1 MRKLNV
7 NKKKLLRLGWPF
19 IVLLILSLVIFRER
33 VGVEISELKNSDM
46 QDYEDR
52 LYEVSDEEFS
62 ASLEQEVECLL
73 ISDSRDEQSVL
84 LAEQMQVVL
93 EDMCVGYEEI
103 DLADTEMPDLD
114 AYSNIV
120 ITTPDLS
127 VMEERVLEICD
138 WVKTG
143 GRLMNTGTYQ
153 IDAYFKI
160 LAAKAGIV
168 NADSI
173 QYTTVQKIK
182 IEDGFMINANDRV
195 FSYDEPI
202 EASMNVAL
210 SSDCEVYVS
219 EADSGVPILWEC
231 DYGEGKILMMN
242 QVLTGKV
249 CRGFLCAAYS
259 KLDEVFA
266 YPVIN
271 GSVFYI
277 DDFPSPVPSGE
288 SQYIE
293 EEYGVNIS
301 YFYTNIWWP
310 DMLALEEE
318 YGIVHTGLI
327 IEDYSD
333 EVDGPFVEQN
343 ETERFVFFGNMLL
356 NEGGELGFHGY
367 NHMPLVL
374 ENFDYKGL
382 YDSYNK
388 WPSTENMQSAI
399 TQLYDFSSTLYPE
412 ARFGVYVPPSNILSE
427 EGREALRNSW
437 SDLRVIAAVYD
448 EGEVEYTQEF
458 EVGEDG
464 IVDAPRITSG
474 TLISEY
480 QTLNAF
486 SELTFHYVQSHFLHP
501 DDVLDVDRGAE
512 AGWTKMYENF
522 KAYVDYIYTA
532 APGIRNLSGSGFGE
546 AIREFDKISVQR
558 ELKDG
563 ALHLTLGGFYQE
575 AYFMVRM
582 NEGEP
587 NTVTGGTLEHLT
599 GDLYLLHATSDSIT
613 IELK

>member
-210 SSDCEVYVS
+210 TSDCEVYVS

>member
-114 AYSNIV
+114 AYRNIV

-138 WVKTG
+138 WVKAG

-210 SSDCEVYVS
+210 TSDCEVYVS

-546 AIREFDKISVQR
+546 AVREFDKISVQR

-563 ALHLTLGGFYQE
+563 ELHLTLGGFYQE

>member
-138 WVKTG
+138 WVKAG

-210 SSDCEVYVS
+210 TSDCEVYVS

-399 TQLYDFSSTLYPE
+399 TQLYDFSSALYPE

-587 NTVTGGTLEHLT
+587 NMVTGGTLEHLT

>member
-114 AYSNIV
+114 AYRNIV

-138 WVKTG
+138 WVKAG

-210 SSDCEVYVS
+210 TSDCEVYVS

-399 TQLYDFSSTLYPE
+399 TQLYDFSSALYPE

>member
-138 WVKTG
+138 WVKAG

-210 SSDCEVYVS
+210 TSDCEVYVS

-399 TQLYDFSSTLYPE
+399 TQLYDFSSALYPE

>member
-210 SSDCEVYVS
+210 TSDCEVYVS

-587 NTVTGGTLEHLT
+587 NMVTGGTLEHLT

>member
-1 MRKLNV
+1 MKKLNV

-138 WVKTG
+138 WVKAG

-210 SSDCEVYVS
+210 TSDCEVYVS

-587 NTVTGGTLEHLT
+587 NMVTGGTLEHLT

>member
-114 AYSNIV
+114 AYRNIV

-138 WVKTG
+138 WVKAG

-173 QYTTVQKIK
+173 QYATVQKIK

-210 SSDCEVYVS
+210 TSDCEVYVS

-399 TQLYDFSSTLYPE
+399 TQLYDFSSALYPE

-546 AIREFDKISVQR
+546 AVREFDKISVQR

-587 NTVTGGTLEHLT
+587 NMVTGGTLEHLT

>member
-210 SSDCEVYVS
+210 TSDCEVYVS

-399 TQLYDFSSTLYPE
+399 TQLYDFSFALYPE

>member
-412 ARFGVYVPPSNILSE
+412 ARFGVYVPPSNILSK

>member
-138 WVKTG
+138 WVKAG

-399 TQLYDFSSTLYPE
+399 TQLYDFSSALYPE

>member
-587 NTVTGGTLEHLT
+587 NMVTGGTLEHLT

>member
-138 WVKTG
+138 WVKAG

-210 SSDCEVYVS
+210 TSDCEVYVS

-563 ALHLTLGGFYQE
+563 ELHLTLGGFYQE

-587 NTVTGGTLEHLT
+587 NMVTGGTLEHLT

>member
-138 WVKTG
+138 WVKAG

-210 SSDCEVYVS
+210 TSDCEVYVS

-587 NTVTGGTLEHLT
+587 NMVTGGTLEHLT